1 MLFLFHDCRRR
12 PIMKNFMNNKSFYAK
27 KWSIDILM
35 DILGGILIALGTYNF
50 AALAQFPMAGLNGI
64 ALIFYHL
71 WGLPIGR
78 TALLLNIPI
87 ALICFPILGRQYFLR
102 SVRTIIITAGIM
114 DYLAPLFPVYT
125 GDRMLAAIC
134 AGVLSG
140 LGYALIYMRETS
152 TGGADFIML
161 SIKALKPHFSLGKI
175 TFIMDGLIVLL
186 GTVMVS
192 RDIDSLIYGMII
204 TFLLSVVV
212 DKVMY
217 GIDAG
222 KMTLIVTDQAQ
233 EVADMI
239 DQVTGRGCT
248 FLKGEGSYSKEEKA
262 VVMCACNNKQMYS
275 IRSSIK
281 KIDPKAFI
289 IIVESNE
296 VVGEVF
302 KSR

>member
-1 MLFLFHDCRRR
+1 
-12 PIMKNFMNNKSFYAK
+12 MKNFMNNKSFYAK

-102 SVRTIIITAGIM
+102 SVRTIIITSVIM
-114 DYLAPLFPVYT
+114 DYLAPLYPVYT
-125 GDRMLAAIC
+125 GDRMLAGVC

-140 LGYALIYMRETS
+140 LGSALIYMRETS

-248 FLKGEGSYSKEEKA
+248 FLKGEGSYTKEEKA
-262 VVMCACNNKQMYS
+262 VVMCACNNKQMYQVLRAVQAADEGAFM
-275 IRSSIK
+275 IVLESS
-281 KIDPKAFI
+281 
-289 IIVESNE
+289 E
-296 VVGEVF
+296 VHGEGFRRMGVGG
-302 KSR
+302 

>member
-1 MLFLFHDCRRR
+1 
-12 PIMKNFMNNKSFYAK
+12 MKNFMNNKSFYAK

-102 SVRTIIITAGIM
+102 SVRTIIITSVIM

-212 DKVMY
+212 AKVMY

-296 VVGEVF
+296 VVGEGF

>member
-1 MLFLFHDCRRR
+1 
-12 PIMKNFMNNKSFYAK
+12 MKNFMNNKSFYAK
-27 KWSIDILM
+27 KWSIDILL
-35 DILGGILIALGTYNF
+35 DILGGIPIALGTYSC
-50 AALAQFPMAGLNGI
+50 APLSHFPMAGLNGI

-102 SVRTIIITAGIM
+102 SVRTIIITSVIM

-296 VVGEVF
+296 VVGEGF

>member
-1 MLFLFHDCRRR
+1 
-12 PIMKNFMNNKSFYAK
+12 MKNFMNNKSFYAK

-102 SVRTIIITAGIM
+102 SVRTIIITSVIM

-125 GDRMLAAIC
+125 GDRMLAAIY

-296 VVGEVF
+296 VVGEGF

>member
-1 MLFLFHDCRRR
+1 
-12 PIMKNFMNNKSFYAK
+12 MKNFMNNKSFYAK

-102 SVRTIIITAGIM
+102 SVRTIIITSVIM

-233 EVADMI
+233 EVAGMI

-248 FLKGEGSYSKEEKA
+248 FLKGEGSYSKEDKA

-296 VVGEVF
+296 VVGEGF

>member
-1 MLFLFHDCRRR
+1 
-12 PIMKNFMNNKSFYAK
+12 MKNFMNNKSFYAK

-50 AALAQFPMAGLNGI
+50 AALAQFPIAGLNGI

-102 SVRTIIITAGIM
+102 SVRTIIITSVIM

-296 VVGEVF
+296 VVGEGF

>member
-102 SVRTIIITAGIM
+102 SVRTIIITSVIM

-134 AGVLSG
+134 TGVLSG

-296 VVGEVF
+296 VVGEGF
-302 KSR
+302 KPR

>member
-1 MLFLFHDCRRR
+1 
-12 PIMKNFMNNKSFYAK
+12 MKNFMNNKSFYAK

-102 SVRTIIITAGIM
+102 SVRTIIITSVIM

-281 KIDPKAFI
+281 KIDSKAFI

-296 VVGEVF
+296 VVGEGF

>member
-1 MLFLFHDCRRR
+1 
-12 PIMKNFMNNKSFYAK
+12 
-27 KWSIDILM
+27 
-35 DILGGILIALGTYNF
+35 
-50 AALAQFPMAGLNGI
+50 MAGLNGI

-71 WGLPIGR
+71 WGFPIGR
-78 TALLLNIPI
+78 TALLLNVPV
-87 ALICFPILGRQYFLR
+87 ALLCFPILGRQYFLR
-102 SVRTIIITAGIM
+102 SVRTIFITSVIM

-125 GDRMLAAIC
+125 GDRMLAAVC

-140 LGYALIYMRETS
+140 LGYALIYMRESS
-152 TGGADFIML
+152 TGGTDFIML
-161 SIKALKPHFSLGKI
+161 SVKALKPHISLGKI
-175 TFIMDGLIVLL
+175 TFALDGLIVLA
-186 GTVMVS
+186 GTLIVS
-192 RDIDSLIYGMII
+192 RDIDSFIYGMII
-204 TFLLSVVV
+204 NFLLAVVV

-217 GIDAG
+217 GVDAG
-222 KMTLIVTDQAQ
+222 KMTLIVTDHAQ
-233 EVADMI
+233 EAANMI

-248 FLKGEGSYSKEEKA
+248 FLEGEGSYSKEKKA

-296 VVGEVF
+296 VVGEGF